1 MPYKKI
7 YIVSLIGSV
16 YLTNLR
22 LNSGVLSQ
30 QTILNFS
37 LILTINLLKEM
48 KVKDCLR
55 LFVES

>member
-1 MPYKKI
+1 MPYKQI
-7 YIVSLIGSV
+7 FIVSLIGSA

-22 LNSGVLSQ
+22 LNSGVLTQ
-30 QTILNFS
+30 QTILSLS
-37 LILTINLLKEM
+37 LILTISLLKEM